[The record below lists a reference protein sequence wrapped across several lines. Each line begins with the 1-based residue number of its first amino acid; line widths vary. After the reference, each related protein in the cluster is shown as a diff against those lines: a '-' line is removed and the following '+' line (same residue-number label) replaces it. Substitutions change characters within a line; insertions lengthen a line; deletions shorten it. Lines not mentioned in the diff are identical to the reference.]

1 MLHQTRDQRLIVNAV
16 QSLEVLM
23 VNEGQQR
30 KVTRRIF
37 AKVAGA
43 GVAAAALTTKGWHA
57 SAAPASSSRRVT
69 AYQDKPFAGKTLVLS
84 GPAYWAPHFP
94 DVILKMFEEQTGAK
108 TEFAQFP
115 AAEYDVKYSSLLVA
129 EDSSVDVMYQW
140 EAVIGKY
147 GPVLLEDIT
156 GKVSQPILDDT
167 VAAAQAAVMWQG
179 KQYGVPFDSNMAI
192 FLWNTDL
199 YTAAGLDPAT
209 PPQNWTEFLEFSTK
223 LTSGDTYG
231 TMIPPEFFHYAVMI
245 NSTGGPALSP
255 DLKTVLADTPE
266 SQLALQSMSDLFA
279 SGANDPISLT
289 VPNSIEQG
297 KNFRAGRF
305 GHYFGFPNHF
315 NLAQDPTQ
323 SQVVGKVAHGII
335 PGISLRSGT
344 GNGVEGCA
352 INRFSKQKD
361 MALAFLEFTMSAD
374 IQDYIGVTWGRP
386 PASITALDN
395 PEVLAASPQ
404 FESVKEQAQYTATRY
419 GSPFYDDLN
428 KLYTE
433 EMLKMANGDQ
443 NAADTATAI
452 QPKAQQ
458 IVDDYWA
465 SVE

>member
-1 MLHQTRDQRLIVNAV
+1 
-16 QSLEVLM
+16 
-23 VNEGQQR
+23 
-30 KVTRRIF
+30 
-37 AKVAGA
+37 
-43 GVAAAALTTKGWHA
+43 
-57 SAAPASSSRRVT
+57 
-69 AYQDKPFAGKTLVLS
+69 
-84 GPAYWAPHFP
+84 
-94 DVILKMFEEQTGAK
+94 MFEEQTGAK

-115 AAEYDVKYSSLLVA
+115 AGEYDVKYSSLLVA

-255 DLKTVLADTPE
+255 DLKTVLADSAE

-279 SGANDPISLT
+279 SGANDPISLS

-315 NLAQDPTQ
+315 NLAQDETQ
-323 SQVVGKVAHGII
+323 SQIVGKVAHGII
-335 PGISLRSGT
+335 PGITTRSGT
-344 GNGVEGCA
+344 GTTACTSTGPGTTARTSARISGRISGRTAAAERRG
-352 INRFSKQKD
+352 SPQKVKHRVTLSLAVD
-361 MALAFLEFTMSAD
+361 PGAAHARTSARPGRTHPAHRTRPLGRGPGEVRGPAYGGADGARRRRARPDDALRGGPRAPARER
-374 IQDYIGVTWGRP
+374 GRP
-386 PASITALDN
+386 RPEHRADEGQAL
-395 PEVLAASPQ
+395 
-404 FESVKEQAQYTATRY
+404 RRRRHR
-419 GSPFYDDLN
+419 
-428 KLYTE
+428 
-433 EMLKMANGDQ
+433 
-443 NAADTATAI
+443 
-452 QPKAQQ
+452 
-458 IVDDYWA
+458 
-465 SVE
+465 